1 MRGAT
6 EGHHRPGAMPG
17 PTKALSN
24 IRRTSHRTRTSVRP
38 TRRRA
43 SPDPPGVTLTIRS
56 MRLLHTSDWH
66 VGKTL
71 KGRSRL
77 DEQEQV
83 LREIVGIAREHEVDA
98 VLVAGDL
105 YDTAAPSAQAQQLVV
120 RTLMGLARDGAEVIA
135 IAGNHDHPAAIDAY
149 RPLAGAAGITLVG
162 TVRTAA
168 RGGVVEFT
176 AKSTGERATLAVL
189 PFLSQRYAVRAA
201 ELVAN
206 TPAENT
212 GAYDQQLRDILDT
225 LTAGFRDDSVNLV
238 MAHLT
243 VLNGVFGGG
252 ERAAQSIF
260 EYAVPATIFP
270 VESHYVALGHLH
282 RRQRIDA
289 PCPVHYCGAPLA
301 IDFGEQDNTSVVCLV
316 EASPGTPAQVTDIP
330 ITSGR
335 RLRTV
340 RGTVAELAALA
351 EKVGDDFLR
360 VWVREPARAGL
371 REEVVAL
378 LPNALEVRIDP
389 EFAAPVAASR
399 PSAGPE
405 RTPSELFREYLGT
418 RNVADP
424 RVEQLFA
431 RLHDRVTGAS

>member
-1 MRGAT
+1 
-6 EGHHRPGAMPG
+6 
-17 PTKALSN
+17 
-24 IRRTSHRTRTSVRP
+24 
-38 TRRRA
+38 
-43 SPDPPGVTLTIRS
+43 

-105 YDTAAPSAQAQQLVV
+105 YDSAAPSAQAQQLVV
-120 RTLMGLARDGAEVIA
+120 RTLMGLARDAEVIA
-135 IAGNHDHPAAIDAY
+135 IAGNHDHPAMVDAY

-162 TVRTAA
+162 TVRTAD

-176 AKSTGERATLAVL
+176 ARSTGERASVAVL

-201 ELVAN
+201 ELVTN

-212 GAYDQQLRDILDT
+212 GAYDQQLRDILGS
-225 LTAGFRDDSVNLV
+225 LTAGFSDDAVNLV

-243 VLNGVFGGG
+243 VLNGKFGGG
-252 ERAAQSIF
+252 ERTAQSIF

-270 VESHYVALGHLH
+270 VEAHYVALGHLH
-282 RRQRIDA
+282 RRQRMDA
-289 PCPVHYCGAPLA
+289 PCPVHYSGAPLA

-316 EASPGTPAQVTDIP
+316 EAAPCTPAKVTDIP
-330 ITSGR
+330 VTAGR
-335 RLRTV
+335 RLRTL
-340 RGTVAELAALA
+340 RGSVAELGALA
-351 EKVGDDFLR
+351 ETVGDDFLR
-360 VWVREPARAGL
+360 IWVREPARAGL
-371 REEVVAL
+371 REEVSAL

-399 PSAGPE
+399 PSSGPE

-431 RLHDRVTGAS
+431 RLHDRVTGVS

>member
-1 MRGAT
+1 V
-6 EGHHRPGAMPG
+6 
-17 PTKALSN
+17 S
-24 IRRTSHRTRTSVRP
+24 SV
-38 TRRRA
+38 
-43 SPDPPGVTLTIRS
+43 
-56 MRLLHTSDWH
+56 RLLHTADWH
-66 VGKTL
+66 VGKSL
-71 KGRSRL
+71 KGVSRL

-83 LREIVGIAREHEVDA
+83 LREIVRITREQEVDA

-105 YDTAAPSAQAQQLVV
+105 YDSAAPSASAQRLVV
-120 RTLMGLARDGAEVIA
+120 RTLMALAGTGAHVVV
-135 IAGNHDHPAAIDAY
+135 IAGNHDHAATLDAY
-149 RPLAGAAGITLVG
+149 RPFAGAAGVTLVG
-162 TVRTAA
+162 AVRTAET
-168 RGGVVEFT
+168 GGVVEFT
-176 AKSTGERATLAVL
+176 SRGGEQATVAVL

-212 GAYDQQLRDILDT
+212 GAYDQQLRDILGT

-243 VLNGVFGGG
+243 VLNGLFGGG
-252 ERAAQSIF
+252 ERNAQSIF

-301 IDFGEQDNTSVVCLV
+301 IDFGEQDNTPVVCLV

-340 RGTVAELAALA
+340 RGAVAELAALA
-351 EKVGDDFLR
+351 EQAGDDFLR

-371 REEVVAL
+371 REEVMAL

-399 PSAGPE
+399 PAAGPE
-405 RTPSELFREYLGT
+405 RTPSELFREYLDT

-431 RLHDRVTGAS
+431 RLHDRVTGAN